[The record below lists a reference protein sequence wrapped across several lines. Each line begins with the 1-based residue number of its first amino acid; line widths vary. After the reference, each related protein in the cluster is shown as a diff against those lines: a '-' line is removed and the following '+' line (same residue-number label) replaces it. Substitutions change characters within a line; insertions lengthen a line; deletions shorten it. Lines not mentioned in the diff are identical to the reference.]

1 MKDSPHHRNHLK
13 SKAIKEANT
22 LQDSGPLP
30 EEMIQ
35 NPNFKKQF
43 NAKSEESAQKI
54 KKPHKQT
61 SKKVVEH
68 AIEPDYM
75 HKEQAHWTQVSQ
87 AQTKEKNLLLN
98 KRLSKQVKK

>member
-22 LQDSGPLP
+22 MQDSGPLP

-43 NAKSEESAQKI
+43 AAKTKGSAHKI
-54 KKPHKQT
+54 KKQHKQP
-61 SKKVVEH
+61 SKKTAEH
-68 AIEPDYM
+68 AIEPDYT
-75 HKEQAHWTQVSQ
+75 HKEKVHWDQVSQ
-87 AQTKEKNLLLN
+87 VQTKEKNLILN
-98 KRLSKQVKK
+98 KKLSKQVKK